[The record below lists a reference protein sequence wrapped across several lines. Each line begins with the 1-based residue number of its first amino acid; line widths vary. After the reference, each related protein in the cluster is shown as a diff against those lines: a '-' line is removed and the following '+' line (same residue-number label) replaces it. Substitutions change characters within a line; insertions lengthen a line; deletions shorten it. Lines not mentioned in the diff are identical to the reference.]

1 MPVTTAMPIVS
12 NTVTSTSYAKIALG
26 PRKSSKLIETNSPRS
41 SMMDP
46 SENTSGKEE
55 SNSSDKNNKKV
66 TASDQKI
73 VSSKEKGKNEDS
85 ATATGVISPTQSSS
99 GYPQVIPPHETPQD
113 QRSYYREYNNSQV
126 TPESPSTST
135 SGNGRAIV
143 YDGASFFQQQSPAGF
158 HSNSPFTTAAGV
170 THQYTGNSF
179 SQQPPNSPTQSMSGI
194 PPASPLFPRMT
205 GPIQAFMNP
214 SRGSDSNLGTN
225 PAMSSIPSTYVPSGG
240 MYIPG
245 SSYPM
250 TAGRPNG
257 SSNNNI
263 NNAGN
268 VNNTNEEF
276 MTWNENCNISYPL
289 SPGQGIPYVSGMPQ
303 RPDRSASFDDTFP
316 PPSESDMSSVQQPPN
331 AYGAG
336 PGDGPPLGWGYG
348 GPPLDVSQGRSG
360 VPYPGQLG
368 GPQFRHPTQYGGQY
382 GGQFGF
388 ATTSPG
394 PAIQTTNSNKG
405 PDGANLF
412 VFHIPNHFT
421 NLDMYQL
428 FCPYGHLLSVRIMVE
443 KDSGRSRGFGFVSY
457 DYPEAAVLA
466 IKELNGFTI
475 GNKRL
480 KVQHKQLRPG
490 DQQQQERNHGGSGVN
505 FNGGGSGHNSSPQN
519 GGGGRVAFGGR
530 GGMNLPPSGPMARSS
545 SGWYNNER
553 NSGPPYATQ
562 ILPPGDNASGDSHH
576 VVVVVG
582 DDPNSPNVTAA
593 TVISSVGGSGGGGT
607 TSNSTIVGSD
617 EQQHQKQGNNNDP
630 LSSMEPL
637 RQTLPDIGGV
647 TDTQAVLGEN

>member
-1 MPVTTAMPIVS
+1 MPVTTAIPIVS
-12 NTVTSTSYAKIALG
+12 NTVTSTSYDKITSG
-26 PRKSSKLIETNSPRS
+26 PKKSSKLIEINSPRS
-41 SMMDP
+41 TIMDA
-46 SENTSGKEE
+46 SEDTSGNEE

-66 TASDQKI
+66 TASEQKNA
-73 VSSKEKGKNEDS
+73 SSKEKGKNEDS
-85 ATATGVISPTQSSS
+85 ATATGVVSPTRSSG
-99 GYPQVIPPHETPQD
+99 GYPQAIPPHETPQE
-113 QRSYYREYNNSQV
+113 QPNYYRGYSNSQV
-126 TPESPSTST
+126 TPESPSTNT

-143 YDGASFFQQQSPAGF
+143 YDGASFFQQQSPASF

-170 THQYTGNSF
+170 THQYAGNSV

-205 GPIQAFMNP
+205 GPIQAFMNA
-214 SRGSDSNLGTN
+214 SRGSDSNSGAN
-225 PAMSSIPSTYVPSGG
+225 PAMSSIPSAYVSSGG

-245 SSYPM
+245 NSYPIL
-250 TAGRPNG
+250 AGRPNG

-263 NNAGN
+263 NDAGN
-268 VNNTNEEF
+268 GNNTNEEF
-276 MTWNENCNISYPL
+276 MTWNDNRNISYPL
-289 SPGQGIPYVSGMPQ
+289 SPGQGIPYVPGMPQ
-303 RPDRSASFDDTFP
+303 RSDRSASFDDTFL
-316 PPSESDMSSVQQPPN
+316 PPSESDSVQQPPN

-336 PGDGPPLGWGYG
+336 PGDGPPLAWGYG

-360 VPYPGQLG
+360 VPYPSQPG
-368 GPQFRHPTQYGGQY
+368 GPQFRHPSQYGGPY
-382 GGQFGF
+382 GGHFGF

-394 PAIQTTNSNKG
+394 PPIQTTSSNKG

-428 FCPYGHLLSVRIMVE
+428 FCPYGNLLSVRIMVE

-457 DYPEAAVLA
+457 DNPDAAVLA

-480 KVQHKQLRPG
+480 KVQHKQLRPV
-490 DQQQQERNHGGSGVN
+490 DQQQQERNHGGGGGN

-519 GGGGRVAFGGR
+519 GVGGRVAFGGR
-530 GGMNLPPSGPMARSS
+530 GGMNLPPSGPMAVSS

-553 NSGPPYATQ
+553 NPGHPFATQ
-562 ILPPGDNASGDSHH
+562 NLPSGDIASGDSHH

-593 TVISSVGGSGGGGT
+593 TVVNSVGGSGGGT
-607 TSNSTIVGSD
+607 TPNSTIVGSD
-617 EQQHQKQGNNNDP
+617 EQQQQHQKQGNNTDP
-630 LSSMEPL
+630 LSSMDPL
-637 RQTLPDIGGV
+637 RHTLPDIGCV
-647 TDTQAVLGEN
+647 TDTQAVPGEN